1 MISGRPDINQ
11 VLSQMRDMRSQVQP
25 PTTPVSSIAKFGG
38 EVEGAQPV
46 ARADFAEMLKTAVDN
61 VNGLQKESSQ
71 LAQSYERGDEG
82 VDLPQVMIGLQKSSV
97 SFEAMTQVRNKLVDA
112 YEKIMNMPI

>member
-1 MISGRPDINQ
+1 
-11 VLSQMRDMRSQVQP
+11 MRELRSQVQAP
-25 PTTPVSSIAKFGG
+25 SSGIQPNSPQLDPQAVDG
-38 EVEGAQPV
+38 VERP
-46 ARADFAEMLKTAVDN
+46 DFADMLKSAVDN
-61 VNGLQKESSQ
+61 VNSLQKEANS
-71 LAQSYERGDEG
+71 LAQSYERGEEG